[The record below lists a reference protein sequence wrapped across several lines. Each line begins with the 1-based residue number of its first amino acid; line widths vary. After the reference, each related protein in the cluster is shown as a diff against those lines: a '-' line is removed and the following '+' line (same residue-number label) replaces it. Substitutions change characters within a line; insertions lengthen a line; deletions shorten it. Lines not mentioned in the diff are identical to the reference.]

1 MRALSVIDGAI
12 RAVWDSRAEL
22 LASFALVAG
31 WILVT
36 SAIARIARPDVVW
49 LASAGLFLLSL
60 FGWRFL
66 FEIAGKG
73 LYTLTR
79 GGRR

>member
-1 MRALSVIDGAI
+1 LSRRKAPF
-12 RAVWDSRAEL
+12 AEL
-22 LASFALVAG
+22 LTALAG
-31 WILVT
+31 IWGWLFVT
-36 SAIARIARPDVVW
+36 AAIARVVRPDVVW

-66 FEIAGKG
+66 FEIAGRG

-79 GGRR
+79 GK